1 MAASSKDNKLV
12 AIAKQHPKVIEAL
25 LQAGYKARKCQDPQV
40 YCRYA
45 AVLHDSVKLVKQ
57 VIGTKHGHDQM
68 YEIVAVIVDLSALMS
83 AGDVG
88 VNFVVEYDYGNKGH
102 CMLEKM
108 QVGNTMDLE
117 HIEELFHRVFQAI

>member
-12 AIAKQHPKVIEAL
+12 ALAKQHPKVVTTL

-45 AVLHDSVKLVKQ
+45 TVLHEGAKLVKQ
-57 VIGTKHGHDQM
+57 VVTHKDGIALK
-68 YEIVAVIVDLSALMS
+68 YEIVAVLVDLTAL
-83 AGDVG
+83 GVDEGVG
-88 VNFVVEYDYGNKGH
+88 VNFVVEYAYGNADH

-108 QVGNTMDLE
+108 VTGSDFKLE
-117 HIEELFHRVFQAI
+117 SIEQLFHRVFQAI